1 MRGPVR
7 SLVRRIAAVALAA
20 SLSVTLV
27 AHAKAESTEASRLA
41 ERFQALLGRPGGLT
55 AEQAARRARSTS
67 NEVDARRADSAVART
82 RVDQAAFAFAPKLTA
97 RGAYTRISDIGFQSF
112 GNLISAAPGTPVG
125 PVTTNGQ
132 TTAPL
137 NNAPL
142 GFFFPNDNYVI
153 HGEVTLPISD
163 YVLRLANQ
171 YAGAKHSVRAAELTT
186 LATELTASSNAR
198 LQYYA
203 WARARLQEIVAASAR
218 DLAGQHV
225 AEARSRFATGR
236 ASPADLMQFEARM
249 AEREL
254 LLSRARGAVAVEEDR
269 LRTMLHD
276 APAAR
281 YEIGEPLLADL
292 PPVPAQDDLGALLGE
307 AYRQRPE
314 VRAIEETAAGLHA
327 DASAQRIALWPR
339 LDAFASA
346 TYANPNLRYFPPP
359 PEWRATWALGAAITW
374 TSTDAIAGGTN
385 AGAAAAR
392 ATGAEAQARAIR
404 DGIREEVV
412 LAYQGLHDAESAIT
426 SSQRGLTAAEE
437 AYRVRRSL
445 FDADQATSTEL
456 ADAENALLRA
466 RFEAV
471 TARIDLRIA
480 RVRLG
485 HAAGRDAALR

>member
-1 MRGPVR
+1 MMTRAVR
-7 SLVRRIAAVALAA
+7 SFARRIAVVAVA
-20 SLSVTLV
+20 VTF
-27 AHAKAESTEASRLA
+27 AGHAKAEPTEASRLA

-55 AEQAARRARSTS
+55 AEQAASRARSTS
-67 NEVDARRADSAVART
+67 NEVEARRADSAAART

-132 TTAPL
+132 TTVPL
-137 NNAPL
+137 QNAPL

-153 HGEVTLPISD
+153 TGEVTLPISD

-186 LATELTASSNAR
+186 QAAELTASSDAR
-198 LQYYA
+198 LEYYA
-203 WARARLQEIVAASAR
+203 WARVRLQEIVAASSR
-218 DLAGQHV
+218 DLAAQHV
-225 AEARSRFATGR
+225 AEVRSRFSTGR
-236 ASPADLMQFEARM
+236 ASPADVMQLEARM

-254 LLSRARGAVAVEEDR
+254 LSSRAHGAVAVEEDR

-276 APAAR
+276 PPGTR
-281 YEIGEPLLADL
+281 YEIGEALLADL
-292 PPVPAQDDLGALLGE
+292 PSLPAQDDLGALLRE

-314 VRAIEETAAGLHA
+314 VRAIEETAVGLHA
-327 DASAQRIALWPR
+327 DASAQRIALLPR

-374 TSTDAIAGGTN
+374 TSTDAIAGGTG
-385 AGAAAAR
+385 AGAAAAH

-404 DGIREEVV
+404 DGIHDEVV
-412 LAYQGLHDAESAIT
+412 QAYQGVHDSEAAIA
-426 SSQRGLTAAEE
+426 SSQRGLAAAEE

-445 FDADQATSTEL
+445 FDAEQATTTEL
-456 ADAENALLRA
+456 AEAENALLRA

-471 TARIDLRIA
+471 TARLELRIA
-480 RVRLG
+480 RARLM
-485 HAAGRDAALR
+485 HAIGRDAAR